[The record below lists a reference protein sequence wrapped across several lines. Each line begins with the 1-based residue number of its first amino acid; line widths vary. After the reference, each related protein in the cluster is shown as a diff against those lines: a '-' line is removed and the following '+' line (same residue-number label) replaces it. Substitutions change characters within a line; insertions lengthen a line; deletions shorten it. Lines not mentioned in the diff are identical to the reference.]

1 MEREQA
7 GSRPPC
13 EPVETA
19 SAGRRPPRRGGEVKV
34 YQRLARDQLRGSMP
48 EILNSFAKAAAEGSI
63 PHAKALTAI
72 GGIEDAVWKA
82 PPPAAAAAGRRPQSL
97 AALLRKELKRQVSET
112 PE

>member
-7 GSRPPC
+7 DGRLPC

-19 SAGRRPPRRGGEVKV
+19 SAGRRIPRRGAEVKV
-34 YQRLARDQLRGSMP
+34 YQRLARDRLMGSMP
-48 EILNSFAKAAAEGSI
+48 EILDSFADAARQGSI

-82 PPPAAAAAGRRPQSL
+82 PPPTAAAAGRRPQSL
-97 AALLRKELKRQVSET
+97 AALLRKELKRGT
-112 PE
+112 PAGPE